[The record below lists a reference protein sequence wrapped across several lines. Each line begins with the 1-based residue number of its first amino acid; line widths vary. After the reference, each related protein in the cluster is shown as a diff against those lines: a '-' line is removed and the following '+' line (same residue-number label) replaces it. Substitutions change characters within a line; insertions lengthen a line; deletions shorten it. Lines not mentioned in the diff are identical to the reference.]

1 MPTLTWGA
9 SLMLGPVH
17 CCQREPAIFVIVDT
31 CWCHSVFLIRDFC
44 LSFYNQIINTLL
56 NNIEYLLKHRFYL
69 IVYHILLFMFMWA
82 YWQTIFTDIG
92 HVPKQFK
99 LPPSELDRYESAE
112 TDEIRRDT
120 LERFTQKQNL
130 PVFNRTMTG
139 DIRYC
144 DKCCTVKPDRCHHCS
159 VCGECVLKMD
169 HHCPWVNNC
178 VAFTNYKY
186 FVLFLGYALV
196 YCLWIAATTL
206 RYFISFWRNQL
217 EGSAGKFHILFVFF
231 VSIMFAISLVSLF
244 GYHIFLVLKN
254 RSTLESFRAPIFR
267 LAHTWVQDKEGFSLG
282 AYNNFQ
288 EIFGD
293 NRKTWFLPIPTS
305 LGDGVAFPVKNSV
318 GNVGNVGNQQLT
330 NTNTTT
336 TTTNTTNTTSPTTV
350 QSYGSTNTSLGDGVT
365 YPQRCVDEDTDGL
378 LGQRQS
384 WRDDDEEDDHLQ
396 RFSTGF
402 INANSHHNLEEVVVQ
417 GNNTHAV

>member
-1 MPTLTWGA
+1 MAAGRWCFQVPCMICLRIAKWVPVLFIVTVVVWSYYAYVVQLNLLTVE
-9 SLMLGPVH
+9 S
-17 CCQREPAIFVIVDT
+17 IVEK
-31 CWCHSVFLIRDFC
+31 C
-44 LSFYNQIINTLL
+44 
-56 NNIEYLLKHRFYL
+56 FYL
-69 IVYHILLFMFMWA
+69 IVYHVLLFMFMWA

-99 LPPSELDRYESAE
+99 LPPAELDRYESAE
-112 TDEIRRDT
+112 TDDIRRDT

-130 PVFNRTMTG
+130 PVYNRTMTG

-144 DKCCTVKPDRCHHCS
+144 DKCATVKPDRCHHCS

-217 EGSAGKFHILFVFF
+217 EGTAGKFHILFVFF

-282 AYNNFQ
+282 GYNNLQ
-288 EIFGD
+288 EVFGD
-293 NRKTWFLPIPTS
+293 NKKTWFLPLP
-305 LGDGVAFPVKNSV
+305 
-318 GNVGNVGNQQLT
+318 
-330 NTNTTT
+330 
-336 TTTNTTNTTSPTTV
+336 
-350 QSYGSTNTSLGDGVT
+350 TSLGDGVT
-365 YPQRCVDEDTDGL
+365 YPQRCIDEDTDGL
-378 LGQRQS
+378 LATRQP
-384 WRDDDEEDDHLQ
+384 WRDDDDDEDDHLQ

-402 INANSHHNLEEVVVQ
+402 VNANSHHNLEEVVVQ